1 MAFVPLEQE
10 QTGFVPL
17 DSVEQNPS
25 LKDRV
30 YKKANALFRE
40 GGVMDDFAGVQPS
53 ANESDLAAALSILRD
68 AELSAK
74 AKRQGGVSNSDVRIV
89 DGLSGVLEMGARQGY
104 AGIGRTE
111 AGLIKALGDALGSDT
126 LNSIADDQMI
136 YADKI
141 ERGAQLRDSKVEG
154 FSPDSIAQDLPKAA
168 ASAIGST
175 IQTAPNLA
183 LAAVAPELVLPSILA
198 TSTSQEYG
206 EGRRDGLTGAGAA
219 IRAPIM
225 GAFEAVGEKLGG
237 MDRLASGLAKATRG
251 HGAAE
256 LGSAMIASS
265 AKELPGE
272 LFTTSGQFLTDKL
285 PGVGTNQDAGL
296 DEYAK
301 QMKDTALTTL
311 LQSAGMGAGGHVLS
325 KMSGQ
330 RPAEQQADAAPEQ
343 SVNYDKVIESLQRA
357 EQVATA
363 SREHGFQP
371 LQGESPA
378 EASNPKEVTP
388 MAQPQ
393 EAATTPPPGQVAPPI
408 QQDKAAPAVKESL
421 IAKPETSSAQDGNVK
436 QETEQTAEPAAN
448 SADAVR
454 PHLEQLIKLRRVA
467 GELGM
472 PRQMDS
478 LINKAKDGIKTG
490 KIDSATFAKAAKLFK
505 DKDARIYGALQG
517 IAQANAPKPEA
528 AVAAKKPA
536 RASGDLLQRI
546 KQLGGIDGA
555 QALDIT
561 GENRAPGGWRF
572 AFKNGG
578 TGLDDLA
585 TQLAA
590 EGFSID
596 TNDVDGGVQ
605 QLRDMIRAHINGER
619 SFKHADIEA
628 QAEKLVRSAAYD
640 AMAQRAEELG
650 INWKNLN
657 EAQLDEAV
665 YRAEDDLR
673 MEAIA
678 EREAMSDAEMSD
690 AADIDYVID
699 DELDIPFG
707 DEVAGDAESLAAFFG
722 EHDGGY
728 DGIEATG
735 QGKSGESNAGA
746 TQDSG
751 GEKQARGGDIA
762 QASYGAAQEDTGRSQ
777 RAVGE
782 PQTGES
788 EAGFLESYTE
798 AELNKKEA
806 ARKKEEEATARRD
819 SAPSPEE
826 FTLTGSDRQSDIGAA
841 HGQAD
846 ILDQKPSAIE
856 DFGEKILGA
865 RKEYA
870 AAYKDR
876 MAEAMKADVMAQ
888 PLSKSWPEPDY
899 QKLVDSGYDKNI
911 VGLVRSM
918 RDEVP
923 NKPGK
928 DWKQKTW
935 AKQVELLRET
945 ADKLL
950 NDIEFADKFVS
961 EMKKIEHLKLEDAIN
976 GRAELY
982 ALFGH
987 EKSLKGVRISR
998 SQYGVYNGV
1007 PYSPPKIIWE
1017 VTRDAKSTAFS
1028 NMPRTLGSGDT
1039 RQAAIDAF
1047 SKAYSTL
1054 NTSKEKEAKTKFE
1067 LYADRYAK
1075 AGSKGQYFIG
1085 KKVGRNVLHIKD
1097 GFDTIKEAR
1106 EYIANNN
1113 EELTEILEKKKAVP
1127 NERYDTNKPRVGQDM
1142 RNGQDVTPQMFSDA
1156 FGFRGV
1162 QFGNYVEGARRQKDL
1177 NDAYDALMDLAAVL
1191 DIPPKSISLNG
1202 ELGLAFGARGT
1213 GGKNP
1218 ASAHYEPGQIV
1229 INLTKGNGAGS
1240 LAHEWWHSLDNYF
1253 SRIAGKKEDFA
1264 TDRLDVSLASRD
1276 AAYQYKN
1283 DGIRKEMIDAFG
1295 AVVKAINSTA
1305 IKQRSGSLD
1314 ARRTKAYWGTGIEMS
1329 ARSFERYVIA
1339 KLHDSG
1345 FANDYLANVV
1355 SEEYWNAADA
1365 LGVGEGGSYPYPT
1378 ESELPAIRGGFDNF
1392 FQAIESKETEK
1403 GVVLFS
1409 KGGDGGGQ
1417 TVDEITKSTARLRNG
1432 WSGFRKVSIVQSVKG
1447 IPNDVYLRALRALQ
1461 PINQATEGI
1470 YDPNTNTIYL
1480 IADNIASPER
1490 AAWVAAHEVVGHGG
1504 IRMLNKS
1511 VAVHVDS
1518 LSKNGTIEK
1527 LAQAIAKDR
1536 GDTFDKSIH
1545 VQEAIA
1551 ELAAAHVTGN
1561 AEAIFDRYGVNVPDA
1576 MRDGILGVIARIV
1589 EAVRNFMAKVL
1600 SKPVSEVSDGEVRSL
1615 IVQMKDAADGVEQ
1628 SDSIGSG
1635 RAVMASM
1642 SQGTRGNH
1650 SQTPDFPDT
1659 AKGKALEFLWKLTAN
1674 DWMFRMPTSFKK
1686 DMAGIANEMRAG
1698 KFTVRELPTDTVPED
1713 AARKWQIKF
1722 TVDGIEKTAYITEDH
1737 DKQIFI
1743 DVSSLRQD
1751 QRGSEIYQIA
1761 AAYAHNTGRV
1771 FVPDPNGISTI
1782 AVSRRIENLLSS
1794 ALRYGTTKHL
1804 LPSNMS
1810 GLDWIEGDDLHNI
1823 EQMLDATIRHTS
1835 DNVALLDQVEYDF
1848 HTDKFILIGD
1858 ENETHSNS
1866 NKVEFTA
1873 RDFKRAAERSFA
1885 RRDAGGVG
1893 VEGIGNTTLQR
1904 AVFARSVLRQA
1915 SSGQGRQ
1922 LLAEAY
1928 SRIQQRETPVSALEW
1943 LYYSNSPEAYKAVS
1957 KLPRDFDILSKVLP
1971 KHIPLV
1977 YDRDELGNIR
1987 SDFLGSRRLKDL
1999 LHASFL
2005 RPMAVRTGMA
2015 QANKELA
2022 KLMRSQKAAVDKA
2035 MRVASEVI
2043 DSTKGMTE
2051 EESALISRIVTEE
2064 MQPGDVPPAHA
2075 MKIAAIV
2082 ERAMTEQ
2089 GQEAVEL
2096 QMLSKDAYEKWKGKY
2111 LPRFYMRHLDPE
2123 IKGIWQRTFKASPI
2137 SGFRSGSLKGR
2148 GKRQVVTVQELPEWE
2163 ALGWEVADKA
2173 WKKNAQGQ
2181 LELTVEGNAMPNTDT
2196 VAIWKDYT
2204 PDERRDMG
2212 EVQDFRLR
2220 FVMGYLSMQRDIA
2233 IGRLYRQIASNP
2245 EWTRRTP
2252 SDGYSYIPITE
2263 IPDTGGLNRYGMLAG
2278 LYVKDEI
2285 LSHISQH
2292 ESSDNEFQR
2301 YYKAALSKWK
2311 EGKTVLNPVTHMN
2324 NFVSNVTMAHFAGVS
2339 YWDGEKYF
2347 FALKDLVQKA
2357 PMMQEA
2363 EDAGLFTGDFSHAEI
2378 MKAMPPEV
2386 RALIDRKTESGAE
2399 WAVRWVWRL
2408 GSLFLNNKMANAY
2421 HWGDV
2426 IFKYAIYRDARS
2438 KGMSPE
2444 DSVQHA
2450 SKYIFNYDDLPKTAR
2465 GIRDYGLPFF
2475 AYTYKVIPALAST
2488 AIEYPW
2494 RFAAPAVIISSINA
2508 ISYAALAGDSGD
2520 DDWWLRAIMSN
2531 TMTPLLNA
2539 YSMGFYGDDEPKTAG
2554 QELEQEER
2562 KNLAEWDKGASA
2574 MGTQKTIRLGIDEKT
2589 GLPVF
2594 INVYRFI
2601 PGGDIQDVQ
2610 NEKGGIGIPAPFM
2623 PSNPVLNAFSAL
2635 VDNKNWDGKEMFDA
2649 NDTGSEKAVKTA
2661 DYLYKLCFPTIALGG
2676 THYDR
2681 IMNAAANFSDTT
2693 IEAAHP
2699 LKDYTGTGKDGLPVQ
2714 PKYAAMQTIGIK
2726 ARPVDLEQSGS
2737 MNMIGDNAKVRSID
2751 QEISRA
2757 GRLLSKGAISQREF
2771 DSIREKGIAKMRHL
2785 GMEAAEE

>member
-25 LKDRV
+25 MKDRV

-40 GGVMDDFAGVQPS
+40 GSIMDDFAGQPAAS
-53 ANESDLAAALSILRD
+53 ESDLASALSILHD
-68 AELSAK
+68 AELSAN

-89 DGLSGVLEMGARQGY
+89 DGLSSVLEMGARQGY

-111 AGLIKALGDALGSDT
+111 AGLIKALGDALGSNT
-126 LNSIADDQMI
+126 LSNIADDQMS

-141 ERGAQLRDSKVEG
+141 ERGAQLRDSKVDG
-154 FSPDSIAQDLPKAA
+154 FSPDSIVQDVPKAA

-175 IQTAPNLA
+175 IQTSPNLA
-183 LAAVAPELVLPSILA
+183 LAAVAPELVLPSIFA

-206 EGRRDGLTGAGAA
+206 EGRRDGLTGTGAA

-225 GAFEAVGEKLGG
+225 GAFEMAGEKLGG
-237 MDRLASGLAKATRG
+237 MEKLASGLAKAARG
-251 HGAAE
+251 HGATE
-256 LGSAMIASS
+256 LGSAMVASS

-325 KMSGQ
+325 KVAGQ
-330 RPAEQQADAAPEQ
+330 KPAEQHGEAVPEQ
-343 SVNYDKVIESLQRA
+343 GVNYEKVIESLQRA
-357 EQVATA
+357 EQVATS
-363 SREHGFQP
+363 SREQGFQP
-371 LQGESPA
+371 LQEESPA
-378 EASNPKEVTP
+378 AASSPKEVTP

-408 QQDKAAPAVKESL
+408 RQEQAAPVIKDSLTTQPETSTAQADNVKQDAAPA
-421 IAKPETSSAQDGNVK
+421 
-436 QETEQTAEPAAN
+436 EQTAEPSTSN
-448 SADAVR
+448 EDSVS

-478 LINKAKDGIKTG
+478 LINKAKEGLKTG

-517 IAQANAPKPEA
+517 IAQANTPKPEA
-528 AVAAKKPA
+528 AVATKKPA

-561 GENRAPGGWRF
+561 GEKRAPGGWRF

-578 TGLDDLA
+578 TGLNYLA

-596 TNDVDGGVQ
+596 TNDADGGVQ

-628 QAEKLVRSAAYD
+628 QAEQSARSAAYD
-640 AMAQRAEELG
+640 AM
-650 INWKNLN
+650 
-657 EAQLDEAV
+657 
-665 YRAEDDLR
+665 
-673 MEAIA
+673 
-678 EREAMSDAEMSD
+678 
-690 AADIDYVID
+690 
-699 DELDIPFG
+699 
-707 DEVAGDAESLAAFFG
+707 AAFFG

-728 DGIEATG
+728 DGVEATG

-746 TQDSG
+746 TQDPG
-751 GEKQARGGDIA
+751 GEKQERSGD
-762 QASYGAAQEDTGRSQ
+762 AAEAAGRIEPQEGTRRSQ

-782 PQTGES
+782 PQTGKN

-798 AELNKKEA
+798 AELSQKEA
-806 ARKKEEEATARRD
+806 ARKKGEEATARRD
-819 SAPSPEE
+819 SAPSPEK
-826 FTLTGSDRQSDIGAA
+826 FTLTGSDRQSDIVAA
-841 HGQAD
+841 HGQTD
-846 ILDQKPSAIE
+846 LLDQKPSAIE

-876 MAEAMKADVMAQ
+876 MAEAMKADVLAQ

-899 QKLVDSGYDKNI
+899 QKLVDLGYDKNI

-950 NDIEFADKFVS
+950 NDTEFSDKFVS
-961 EMKKIEHLKLEDAIN
+961 EMKKVEHLKLEDAIN

-982 ALFGH
+982 ALLGH
-987 EKSLKGVRISR
+987 EKSLKGIRISR

-1007 PYSPPKIIWE
+1007 PYNPPKIIWE
-1017 VTRDAKSTAFS
+1017 VTRDAKATAFG
-1028 NMPRTLGSGDT
+1028 NMPRTLGSGDA

-1054 NTSKEKEAKTKFE
+1054 NTSKEKDAKTKFE

-1113 EELTEILEKKKAVP
+1113 EELTEILDKKKAVP

-1218 ASAHYEPGQIV
+1218 HSAHYEPGQVV
-1229 INLTKGNGAGS
+1229 INLTKGSGAGS

-1253 SRIAGKKEDFA
+1253 SRMAGKQDEFA
-1264 TDRLDVSLASRD
+1264 TDRMDVSLAARN

-1355 SEEYWNAADA
+1355 SEEYWNAAEA

-1403 GVVLFS
+1403 GIALLS
-1409 KGGDGGGQ
+1409 KGKSGGGQ
-1417 TVDEITKSTARLRNG
+1417 TVDEITKATARLRNG

-1470 YDPNTNTIYL
+1470 YDPNTNTVYL

-1490 AAWVAAHEVVGHGG
+1490 AVWVAAHEVVGHGG

-1511 VAVHVDS
+1511 VAEHVDR

-1536 GDTFDKSIH
+1536 GDSFDKSIH

-1551 ELAAAHVTGN
+1551 ELAAAHITGD
-1561 AEAIFDRYGVNVPDA
+1561 AAALFDRYGVKVPA
-1576 MRDGILGVIARIV
+1576 AIQSGILGAIARIV
-1589 EAVRNFMAKVL
+1589 EAVRTFMAKVL
-1600 SKPVSEVSDGEVRSL
+1600 SKPADEVSDSEVRSL
-1615 IVQMKDAADGVEQ
+1615 ILQMKDAADGVEQ

-1642 SQGTRGNH
+1642 SQGDRGNQGQMP
-1650 SQTPDFPDT
+1650 SFPDT

-1674 DWMFRMPTSFKK
+1674 EWMFRMPTSFKK
-1686 DMAGIANEMRAG
+1686 DMAGIANDMKPG
-1698 KFTVRELPTDTVPED
+1698 KFNVRELPTDTVPED

-1743 DVSSLRQD
+1743 DVSKLNQD

-1771 FVPDPNGISTI
+1771 FVPDPSGISTI
-1782 AVSRRIENLLSS
+1782 AVPRRIENLLSS

-1804 LPSNMS
+1804 LPSDVS
-1810 GLDWIEGDDLHNI
+1810 GLDWIDGDDLYNI

-1858 ENETHSNS
+1858 ENETHANPD
-1866 NKVEFTA
+1866 KVEFTA
-1873 RDFKRAAERSFA
+1873 SDFKRAAERSFA
-1885 RRDAGGVG
+1885 RRDARGVSLEG
-1893 VEGIGNTTLQR
+1893 VGNTTLQR

-1928 SRIQQRETPVSALEW
+1928 SRIQQRETPVSALDG
-1943 LYYSNSPEAYKAVS
+1943 LYYSNAPEAYNAAS
-1957 KLPRDFDILSKVLP
+1957 KLPRDFDILAKVLP

-1987 SDFLGSRRLKDL
+1987 SDFLGSRRLKDF

-2096 QMLSKDAYEKWKGKY
+2096 QMLSKEAYEKWKGKY

-2123 IKGIWQRTFKASPI
+2123 VKGIWQRTFKASPI

-2163 ALGWEVADKA
+2163 ALGWEVSDKA
-2173 WKKNAQGQ
+2173 WKKNKQGQ
-2181 LELTVEGNAMPNTDT
+2181 LELTVEGKAMPNTDT

-2233 IGRLYRQIASNP
+2233 IGRLYRQIAANP
-2245 EWTRRTP
+2245 DWTRRTP
-2252 SDGYSYIPITE
+2252 SEGYSYIPITE

-2292 ESSDNEFQR
+2292 ENSDNEFQR

-2339 YWDGEKYF
+2339 YLVDGEKYV
-2347 FALKDLVQKA
+2347 FALKDLYQFGKKRDTAGANMVR
-2357 PMMQEA
+2357 EA
-2363 EDAGLFTGDFSHAEI
+2363 QDAGLFTGNFSHSEI
-2378 MKAMPPEV
+2378 MKGMPPEV
-2386 RALIDRKTESGAE
+2386 RQLINKHTESGAE
-2399 WAVRWVWRL
+2399 LVGRWAWRI
-2408 GSLFLNNKMANAY
+2408 GSIFLNNKMATAY
-2421 HWGDV
+2421 EMSDS
-2426 IFKYAIYRDARS
+2426 FFSYLIYRDARS

-2444 DSVQHA
+2444 DAVQYA
-2450 SKYIFNYDDLPKTAR
+2450 GKYIFKYDDLPKTAR
-2465 GIRDYGLPFF
+2465 AIRDYGLPFF

-2539 YSMGFYGDDEPKTAG
+2539 YCMGFYGDDEPKTAG

-2574 MGTQKTIRLGIDEKT
+2574 MGTQKTIRLGTDEKT

-2601 PGGDIQDVQ
+2601 PGGDIQDMQ

-2661 DYLYKLCFPTIALGG
+2661 DYLYKLTFPAIAPGG

-2681 IMNAAANFSDTT
+2681 LMNAAANFLDTT
-2693 IEAAHP
+2693 IEGAHP

-2726 ARPVDLEQSGS
+2726 ARPVDLEQYGS

-2771 DSIREKGIAKMRHL
+2771 DSIREKGISKMRSV
-2785 GMEAAEE
+2785 GGEAAEE